1 MGGEPGDH
9 WNAEP
14 AQVIGEL
21 VQIGTIDAGID
32 QDQPPSPRTAMALLQ
47 THALCR
53 TQTPSATRRTDLLD
67 MRVIFMD
74 ISMGLLWPVVRGD
87 GGPAWRSLLFA

>member
-1 MGGEPGDH
+1 M
-9 WNAEP
+9 
-14 AQVIGEL
+14 
-21 VQIGTIDAGID
+21 
-32 QDQPPSPRTAMALLQ
+32 
-47 THALCR
+47 
-53 TQTPSATRRTDLLD
+53 LD